1 MEASEVIRVGNVQS
15 LDLKTGL
22 ATDLP
27 GCAHPPV
34 KVREDQGCSPL
45 RGHTQALLC
54 RAACLLVVLWV
65 CAFHLIL
72 RFSHFTERERERGRA
87 KTENA
92 KGRVELRSSSVERG
106 RGVTRGLPVRC
117 R

>member
-1 MEASEVIRVGNVQS
+1 MEASEVIQGGNVQS
-15 LDLKTGL
+15 LDLKSGL
-22 ATDLP
+22 ASDLP

-34 KVREDQGCSPL
+34 KVREDQGTL
-45 RGHTQALLC
+45 QGHAQALLC

-87 KTENA
+87 KTEKA
-92 KGRVELRSSSVERG
+92 KSSVERG
-106 RGVTRGLPVRC
+106 RGVTRGCQCAVAD
-117 R
+117 